1 MIYKFRAWDK
11 DNKYME
17 YTDKNLVVC
26 FSNEG
31 IDVIDHTTFSHSCTS
46 MQNYELM
53 MPTGL
58 KDKNGVEIY
67 VGDIIRGPYNTN
79 IIGYDI
85 VTIEVKEDLI
95 KGFELE
101 QFDLNN
107 TEVLGNIYESPELL
121 GRGSDEK
128 I

>member
-31 IDVIDHTTFSHSCTS
+31 VDVVDHTTFSHSCTS

-67 VGDIIRGPYNTN
+67 VGDIIRGSYNTN

-85 VTIEVKEDLI
+85 VTIEVKEDLL

-107 TEVLGNIYESPELL
+107 TEVLGNIYENPELL
-121 GRGSDEK
+121 KEIK
-128 I
+128 